1 MQFKQ
6 PEILYFLL
14 CLIVPIIVHLFQ
26 LQKFKKVPFSN
37 VAFLQKI
44 ALKNRQS
51 STLKKWLILATRLL
65 LFSGIII
72 AFSQPYFSSEIYS
85 KKHHTFIYLDNSVSM
100 SAKGKKGE
108 LFLNTVQDLIEN
120 SFENDSYSLLTNSDL
135 FENLNANE
143 LKENLLSRKISGL
156 SSSFERILLQINSHF
171 NNKTKTLNKYI
182 LISDFQNFNKNIFVD
197 FTNVTPP
204 ISLVQLRVEQNQNLS
219 IDSLY
224 LEPKTNND
232 FELFAVIKN
241 QGAEQENI
249 PIAIF
254 EDETPIAKQ
263 SFSIDKNQTKTL
275 RFPIQNR
282 PNFHGKISLE
292 LDDVFSHDNSLFF
305 AIKSDQK
312 IKVLNLGKSADF
324 LSKIYEKNEFDF
336 SQSSVQNINY
346 SSAENQN
353 LIVLNELEEI
363 SNSLREFIVKFLKNG
378 GSVVVIPN
386 SEINMSSYNQL
397 LKQLELSAIEKG
409 PKDSLKITNIN
420 YTHPFFKGVFEK
432 TVQNFQYPYSLI
444 NFWIRTNAQN
454 ELLQLENKKA
464 FITAFPIGK
473 ANFYW
478 VSSPLSLN
486 NSNFIISPL
495 VVPVFYNFAKNS
507 LRKPTTYAILGSEIT
522 VDINTRISKD
532 KVLTVEK
539 PGSSFIP
546 LQQSYPNKVS
556 LTFKDQPSIAGLYT
570 VQNDQQYIQHIAFNY
585 SNTESSLKYLDLKE
599 LILNNSKLTVTD
611 SVKELLQEN
620 YKKNEVTW
628 LWKWFLSLAIVS
640 LFFEILILKL
650 FKP

>member
-65 LFSGIII
+65 VFSGVII

-85 KKHHTFIYLDNSVSM
+85 KKQHTFIYLDNSVSM
-100 SAKGKKGE
+100 SAKGKRGE
-108 LFLNTVQDLIEN
+108 LFSNAVQDLIEN

-135 FENLNANE
+135 FENLNVNE
-143 LKENLLSRKISGL
+143 LKEKLLSTKISGFP
-156 SSSFERILLQINSHF
+156 SNFERTILQINSHF
-171 NNKTKTLNKYI
+171 SNKTKTLNNYI
-182 LISDFQNFNKNIFVD
+182 LISDFQYINKKNIID

-204 ISLVQLRVEQNQNLS
+204 ISLVQLQVEQNQNLS

-232 FELFAVIKN
+232 FELFAVVKN
-241 QGAEQENI
+241 QGAGQENI

-263 SFSIDKNQTKTL
+263 SFSIDENQTKTL
-275 RFPIQNR
+275 YFPIQNR

-292 LDDVFSHDNSLFF
+292 IDDVFSHDNNLFF
-305 AIKSDQK
+305 AVKSDQK
-312 IKVLNLGKSADF
+312 IKVLNLGKSTDF
-324 LSKIYEKNEFDF
+324 LGKIYEKNEFDF
-336 SQSSVQNINY
+336 SQSSLQNINY
-346 SSAENQN
+346 SNAENQN

-363 SNSLREFIVKFLKNG
+363 SNSLREFIVKFMRDG
-378 GSVVVIPN
+378 GSVAVIPN
-386 SEINMSSYNQL
+386 SKIHISSYNEL
-397 LKQLELSAIEKG
+397 MKQLQLSTIEKG

-432 TVQNFQYPYSLI
+432 TVQNFQYPYSLN

-454 ELLQLENKKA
+454 ELLQLENKKG

-486 NSNFIISPL
+486 NSNFINSPL

-507 LRKPTTYAILGSEIT
+507 LRNSTNYAILGTETTI
-522 VDINTRISKD
+522 DINTRISKD
-532 KVLTVEK
+532 KVLTLRK
-539 PGSSFIP
+539 LGSTFIP
-546 LQQSYPNKVS
+546 LQQSYPNKVR

-570 VQNDQQYIQHIAFNY
+570 VQNDEQNIQHIAFNY
-585 SNTESSLKYLDLKE
+585 RNTESSLKYADLKE
-599 LILNNSKLTVTD
+599 LILSNSKFTVTD
-611 SVKELLQEN
+611 SVKELLLEN

-628 LWKWFLSLAIVS
+628 LWKWFLSIAIVS